1 MLDRLETLRRQGA
14 LEDVDVHFTLLMA
27 RLSGDRSDALM
38 IGALLASQST
48 TGGHVCLDLHKVAGR
63 TVIDHGDDAPVI
75 APDAEAWMDSLR
87 AASVVGS
94 PGERTPLVLDDA
106 GHLYLYRYWEYE
118 HRLSH
123 NLLKRVEQTTEDIDH
138 EQLKANLERLFPA
151 PENQDTDW
159 QKVAAAVA
167 ILKRFCVISGGPGTG
182 KTTTVAR
189 LLSLLLELHVGTQPL
204 RIALVA
210 PTGKAAARLQESL
223 RSAKRVLNTEA
234 AIQDAIPED
243 ASTIHRLLGVRRN
256 STHFRHGPD
265 NLLPL
270 DVLIVDEASMV
281 DIALMTKLVEALP
294 ASARL
299 ILLGDKDQLASVEA
313 GAVLGDICQEG
324 EGYSEEFAGLVESVI
339 GVSISDKLATG
350 SDVQDAVVVLHH
362 SYRFGADSGIGNL
375 ANAVN
380 AGDAMQSLQVLRDP
394 AFADATFSPVGALRE
409 FEATIQAEA
418 EAEFRRYF
426 DAVASNVA
434 PDEILE
440 TFGRFRFLCAHRTG
454 RYSAQHINQLI
465 TDLIKRRRGINARS
479 NWYPGR
485 PVMVVRNDYNVR
497 LFNGDLGVA
506 LPDPTHKGRLRVFF
520 QSPDGGLRDLSPIR
534 LPEHETVY
542 AMTVHKSQGSEFDHV
557 SLVLPENISNV
568 STRELIYT
576 GVTRA
581 KRRVV
586 IHGSESVL
594 SASIRQELNRTSGL
608 QQRLIRH
615 EVNFD

>member
-14 LEDVDVHFTLLMA
+14 VEDVDVHFALLMT
-27 RLSGDRSDALM
+27 RLAGDSSDALTL
-38 IGALLASQST
+38 GALLASQST
-48 TGGHVCLDLHKVAGR
+48 TGGHVCVDLHKVAGR
-63 TVIDHGDDAPVI
+63 TVIDPGDDTPVI
-75 APDAEAWMDSLR
+75 APDAEMWMDGLR

-94 PGERTPLVLDDA
+94 PGAHSPLVLDEA
-106 GHLYLYRYWEYE
+106 GRLYLYRYWQYE
-118 HRLSH
+118 QRLSH
-123 NLLKRVEQTTEDIDH
+123 NLLKRVEQTTDDIGH

-151 PENQDTDW
+151 PENQGADW

-167 ILKRFCVISGGPGTG
+167 VLKRFCVISGGPGTG

-189 LLSLLLELHVGTQPL
+189 LLSLLLEQHPGTQPL

-223 RSAKRVLNTEA
+223 RSAKPALNTDA
-234 AIQDAIPED
+234 AIKDAIPED

-256 STHFRHGPD
+256 SIHFRHGPD
-265 NLLPL
+265 APLPL

-299 ILLGDKDQLASVEA
+299 ILLGDRDQLASVEA
-313 GAVLGDICQEG
+313 GAVLGDICEKG
-324 EGYSEEFAGLVESVI
+324 DGYSAEFAALLESLA
-339 GVSISDKLATG
+339 GVSVSDKVAAG
-350 SDVQDAVVVLHH
+350 SDVQDAVVVLQH

-380 AGDAMQSLQVLRDP
+380 AGDAMQSLQILRDP
-394 AFADATFSPVGALRE
+394 AFADATFSPVASVRE
-409 FEATIQAEA
+409 FETAILEAA

-426 DAVASNVA
+426 DAVASDVA
-434 PDEILE
+434 ADEILE
-440 TFGRFRFLCAHRTG
+440 TFARFRFLCAHRTG
-454 RYSAQHINQLI
+454 PYSARHINQLI
-465 TDLIKRRRGINARS
+465 TDWIKRRWRINSRS

-485 PVMVVRNDYNVR
+485 PVMIVRNDYNVR
-497 LFNGDLGVA
+497 LFNGDIGVA
-506 LPDPTHKGRLRVFF
+506 LPDSTHEGRLRVFF
-520 QSPDGGLRDLSPIR
+520 QSPDGGVRAFSPIR

-581 KRRVV
+581 KRRVE
-586 IHGSESVL
+586 IRGSERVL
-594 SASIRQELNRTSGL
+594 N
-608 QQRLIRH
+608 
-615 EVNFD
+615 